1 MARYPP
7 IRRNGAAVTDWIKP
21 LPELEPKVRFSKTGS
36 TIDRASEPLLL
47 PQETAEAMQDE
58 LNTIVTG
65 VREEAPRLSTR
76 AEFEAFKA
84 TISGPKGSLT
94 QIMKGMAK
102 APREDKPTLG
112 KLINEA
118 KTAVAAEFDKVI
130 QRIEAAELAAS
141 LGPAIDPTLPSP
153 DSARGAPH
161 PIAQVREE
169 IVALF
174 RRIGFSVAEA
184 TEVETERHCFDALN
198 IPADHPARDMQDSY
212 YLPEKLKVSN
222 VSRHIDENGRY
233 LLRTHTSTVQIRAML
248 AEKPPIRIVAP
259 GRCFRR
265 DTPDATHSANFHQI
279 EGLYVDQNVTLLDLK
294 ATLDHFVRTIFG
306 PKART
311 RLRPSFFPFTEPSF
325 EMDFFSPDLG
335 KLSNKWLEIMGCGM
349 VDPEVFK
356 AVGIDPDVHT
366 GYAFGMGIERI
377 AMILQGVDDIRYYYQ
392 NDARFL
398 KQFARRN

>member
-1 MARYPP
+1 MQA
-7 IRRNGAAVTDWIKP
+7 
-21 LPELEPKVRFSKTGS
+21 ELKAIV
-36 TIDRASEPLLL
+36 
-47 PQETAEAMQDE
+47 AE
-58 LNTIVTG
+58 
-65 VREEAPRLSTR
+65 VREKVSKITTR

-94 QIMKGMAK
+94 EVMKGMGK
-102 APREDKPTLG
+102 VPKEEKPAMG

-118 KTAVAAEFDKVI
+118 KTSVQASFDSVLERLEADEMAA
-130 QRIEAAELAAS
+130 R
-141 LGPAIDPTLPSP
+141 LGPPIDPTLPSP
-153 DSARGAPH
+153 DRARGTQH

-169 IVALF
+169 MVDLF

-184 TEVETERHCFDALN
+184 TEVETEHYCFDALN

-212 YLPEKLKVSN
+212 YLPDALQVGN
-222 VSRHIDENGRY
+222 VSRHADEKY
-233 LLRTHTSTVQIRAML
+233 LLRTHTSTVQIRTML
-248 AEKPPIRIVAP
+248 EAKPPIRIVAP

-279 EGLYVDQNVTLLDLK
+279 EGLYVDKDVTLLELK
-294 ATLDHFVRTIFG
+294 ATLDHFVKTIFG
-306 PKART
+306 PKAKT

-356 AVGIDPDVHT
+356 AVDIDPDVYT

-392 NDARFL
+392 NDVRFL
-398 KQFARRN
+398 KQFA

>member
-1 MARYPP
+1 
-7 IRRNGAAVTDWIKP
+7 
-21 LPELEPKVRFSKTGS
+21 
-36 TIDRASEPLLL
+36 
-47 PQETAEAMQDE
+47 MQAE
-58 LNTIVTG
+58 LNTIVAQ
-65 VREEAPRLSTR
+65 VREKASSITTR

-94 QIMKGMAK
+94 EVMKGMGAVPK
-102 APREDKPTLG
+102 EDKPAMG

-118 KTAVAAEFDKVI
+118 KTAVQASFDAVLEGL
-130 QRIEAAELAAS
+130 EAAEMAAR
-141 LGPAIDPTLPSP
+141 LGPPIDPTLPPP
-153 DSARGAPH
+153 DAGRGTLH

-169 IVALF
+169 MVNLF

-184 TEVETERHCFDALN
+184 TEVETEHYCFDALN

-212 YLPEKLKVSN
+212 YLPETLKVAN
-222 VSRHIDENGRY
+222 VSQHADEKY
-233 LLRTHTSTVQIRAML
+233 LLRTHTSTVQIRTML
-248 AEKPPIRIVAP
+248 EAKPPIRIVAP

-294 ATLDHFVRTIFG
+294 ATLDHFVKTIFG
-306 PKART
+306 PKAKT

-356 AVGIDPDVHT
+356 AVGIDPEVYT

-392 NDARFL
+392 NDVRFL
-398 KQFARRN
+398 KQFA